1 MKRIPNPVITEP
13 IPLTLRLLKNK
24 HMKTPTT
31 AKTGATTPTLIAI
44 ICAVIVVPILEP
56 ITTQIHLFNVIKLAF
71 MKPINITVT
80 AEELCTAAVTPIP
93 TRTPLNFVF
102 VSFSKIVFK
111 RSPAASSKESLK
123 TCIPYKKSA
132 SPPNK
137 SSQFVIFIISFSFFY
152 HYIITCLYVN
162 VVN

>member
-1 MKRIPNPVITEP
+1 
-13 IPLTLRLLKNK
+13 
-24 HMKTPTT
+24 MKTPTT

-44 ICAVIVVPILEP
+44 ICAVMVVPILEP

-111 RSPAASSKESLK
+111 RLLRNHLKPAFHIKRVPAHLISQANSL
-123 TCIPYKKSA
+123 
-132 SPPNK
+132 
-137 SSQFVIFIISFSFFY
+137 FS
-152 HYIITCLYVN
+152 
-162 VVN
+162 